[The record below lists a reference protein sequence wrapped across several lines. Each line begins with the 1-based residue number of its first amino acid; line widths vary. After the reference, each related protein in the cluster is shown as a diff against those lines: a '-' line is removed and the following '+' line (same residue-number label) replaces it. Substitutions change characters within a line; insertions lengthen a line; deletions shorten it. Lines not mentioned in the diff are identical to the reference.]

1 MSMIVNRMECP
12 LPHIANYTPKP
23 NDTKICQW
31 YCCLC
36 GQLYGSIIYKK
47 TTLPDNHP
55 AAAVNPAAADNES
68 VNDYLIRSIKYYSQ
82 IVYNLRGSQALAAAL
97 LAAPSSVG
105 ASPHHHDDDD
115 AVDDNVYAH
124 EISPYDNPEVRRLA
138 SFNDILSPLII
149 EETNLVVT
157 PTPVFIRTTSTTAYN
172 FDKVHSLCTDG
183 TAADDVILNIPTRFT
198 CHRCDHMMCPY
209 CPKVR
214 VKDL

>member
-1 MSMIVNRMECP
+1 MSMIANRMECP

-47 TTLPDNHP
+47 TPVPDNHV
-55 AAAVNPAAADNES
+55 AAANPATSDES

-82 IVYNLRGSQALAAAL
+82 IVYNLGGFP
-97 LAAPSSVG
+97 APS
-105 ASPHHHDDDD
+105 ASPPVAGDDD
-115 AVDDNVYAH
+115 AVVGDGLPDDVYAN
-124 EISPYDNPEVRRLA
+124 EISPYDNPEVRRLS

-149 EETNLVVT
+149 AETNLVVT

-172 FDKVHSLCTDG
+172 FDKVQQPCTE
-183 TAADDVILNIPTRFT
+183 TKTEDDVILNIPTRFT